1 MRHLLFN
8 LHGGLSAFG
17 ESAVQ
22 HARPASEMPTRS
34 GVLGLVANC
43 LGIERADAISI
54 NAISKSLGV
63 GIAIYDPGSVMM
75 DFHTTQTAAHPPQ
88 GFVSRAQQLKHG
100 KLGTEISEREW
111 RIGLIAVVAL
121 WSRDDVVN
129 LDVIADALRTPKS
142 IPFLGR
148 KAAPTCAPMN
158 PRTVDADTL
167 GEAFAADAGGGKKSS
182 PSRSRITC
190 RCATRGGGQPQSLLV
205 QGTYANRQTSC
216 AQCRRDTGRYLRGH
230 GDHCRCG
237 ISTGRQAST

>member
-167 GEAFAADAGGGKKSS
+167 GEAFAADAGLKILLDVLSVKS
-182 PSRSRITC
+182 
-190 RCATRGGGQPQSLLV
+190 TRTPIVLRVASDADGHGIPASAVTRL
-205 QGTYANRQTSC
+205 
-216 AQCRRDTGRYLRGH
+216 RRDQTLRSDLRTFVERPERAFTIEYRGAH
-230 GDHCRCG
+230 V
-237 ISTGRQAST
+237 S

>member
-63 GIAIYDPGSVMM
+63 GITIYDPGSVMM

-167 GEAFAADAGGGKKSS
+167 GEAFAADAGLKILLDVLSVKS
-182 PSRSRITC
+182 
-190 RCATRGGGQPQSLLV
+190 TRTPIVLRVASDADGHGIPASAVTRL
-205 QGTYANRQTSC
+205 
-216 AQCRRDTGRYLRGH
+216 RRDQTLRSDLRTFVERPERAFTIEYRGAH
-230 GDHCRCG
+230 V
-237 ISTGRQAST
+237 S